1 MDSQNTAKNARVE
14 GIELQGIEG
23 IFALGVCRITFDGPA
38 SSQFTF
44 SADSLGALGID
55 ILIGLCEFF
64 GESAFAGLA
73 LMPFTEFEANLSRFA
88 AV

>member
-44 SADSLGALGID
+44 SADSLGTLGID

-64 GESAFAGLA
+64 GESSFAGLA
-73 LMPFTEFEANLSRFA
+73 LVSFAEFKSNLAGFA